1 MNTQP
6 PSHRVCPHCGKEWPR
21 AIQKPRDL
29 GLLHWRLSKLPA
41 DVELTEAVIDA
52 ERQHAK
58 MTPERLA
65 TLRAPPFDIF
75 WQRLA
80 DKRAAAD
87 VGVDLAA
94 AMMGGIVEGLAPHT
108 PTNDSR
114 CVQ

>member
-1 MNTQP
+1 MNAHQ
-6 PSHRVCPHCGKEWPR
+6 PSHRICPFCQREIPR

-41 DVELTEAVIDA
+41 DAELTEAVIDA

-65 TLRAPPFDIF
+65 TLRAPPYDIF

-87 VGVDLAA
+87 VGIDLAA
-94 AMMGGIVEGLAPHT
+94 AMMGGAVVGMVDTLTSGSP
-108 PTNDSR
+108 